1 MILEKKRSVSLV
13 TREPFP
19 LIAYEA
25 GGSIARY
32 LVVVSSYLQLIGV
45 AVIFLL
51 IASHNIAEV
60 LHMFVLT
67 FCDYTIVITIIM
79 WPVAMLGTPKDFWP
93 IAVGAMIC
101 TGVACLLL
109 FIQTMRQ
116 IPEVLPEPSE
126 ITFQ

>member
-1 MILEKKRSVSLV
+1 MILEKKRSVSLG

-25 GGSIARY
+25 GGKVARY
-32 LVVVSSYLQLIGV
+32 VVVVSSYLQLIGV

-51 IASHNIAEV
+51 IASHNIATV
-60 LHMFVLT
+60 LSTFVLR
-67 FCDYTIVITIIM
+67 FCDYTIIITVIM

-93 IAVGAMIC
+93 IAVGAMVC

-109 FIQTMRQ
+109 FVQTLRQ
-116 IPEVLPEPSE
+116 IPTTLPEPSP